1 MEWINK
7 GIDNYEN
14 FCWKARNNM
23 NQQLFE
29 TIDKWKWAGL
39 MESLE
44 WYFSIVEHLEEI
56 DYLVKNLNQ
65 YDETLS
71 ELIKFSKT
79 PFMEE
84 KVWRVSD
91 NGQFE
96 EYCWEHLRNLLSP
109 FKGVITVIKHFSRW
123 QIKEDLFKCFVKNFE
138 QTFEENKKMFSEFCE
153 FLDENL

>member
-1 MEWINK
+1 L
-7 GIDNYEN
+7 D
-14 FCWKARNNM
+14 
-23 NQQLFE
+23 
-29 TIDKWKWAGL
+29 
-39 MESLE
+39 
-44 WYFSIVEHLEEI
+44 
-56 DYLVKNLNQ
+56 Q